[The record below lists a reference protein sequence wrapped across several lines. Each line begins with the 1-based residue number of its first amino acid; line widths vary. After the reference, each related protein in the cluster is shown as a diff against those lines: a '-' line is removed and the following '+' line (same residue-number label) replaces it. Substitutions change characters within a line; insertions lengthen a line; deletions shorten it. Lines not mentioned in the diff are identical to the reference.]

1 MGNPYCHKKHY
12 GFPDVL
18 LLIDFFYVTEPYET
32 NWMSTVGKNINEVER
47 LAAKKIGCKY
57 AVALSAGTAFKMT
70 PNQQESIIQTIRNC
84 FA

>member
-1 MGNPYCHKKHY
+1 MMRFENKVWLCSPTMHGDETK
-12 GFPDVL
+12 
-18 LLIDFFYVTEPYET
+18 YVTEPYET
-32 NWMSTVGKNINEVER
+32 NWMSKVGKNINEVER
-47 LAAKKIGCKY
+47 LVAKKIGCKY